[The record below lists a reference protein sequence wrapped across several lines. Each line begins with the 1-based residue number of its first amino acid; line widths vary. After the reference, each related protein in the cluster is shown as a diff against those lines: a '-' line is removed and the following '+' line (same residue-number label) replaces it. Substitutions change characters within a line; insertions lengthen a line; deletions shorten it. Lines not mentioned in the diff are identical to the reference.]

1 MPIALV
7 AADIMP
13 MKDSS
18 AYGNIKFSYRT
29 ATSQGDEVSM
39 SASLAAADAYAHE
52 RFIGLWEH
60 QIQPQGGKLRKATK
74 FPRQPRLWPRMLISM
89 KDFLLA
95 SPLLSRRQPA
105 DFVNILKR
113 LLRRLQSGF

>member
-1 MPIALV
+1 MLV
-7 AADIMP
+7 L
-13 MKDSS
+13 MKDSL
-18 AYGNIKFSYRT
+18 AYGNIKFSYGAANFARRR
-29 ATSQGDEVSM
+29 SFHV
-39 SASLAAADAYAHE
+39 SLACGRDAYIHE
-52 RFIGLWEH
+52 GFLSLWKY

-74 FPRQPRLWPRMLISM
+74 FPCQPRLQLRMLISM

>member
-1 MPIALV
+1 MEISNS
-7 AADIMP
+7 AA
-13 MKDSS
+13 
-18 AYGNIKFSYRT
+18 GRQ
-29 ATSQGDEVSM
+29 TSQGDKVSM

-52 RFIGLWEH
+52 RFIGLWEY
-60 QIQPQGGKLRKATK
+60 QIRPQDGKLRKATK
-74 FPRQPRLWPRMLISM
+74 LPHQPRLQLRMLISM

-105 DFVNILKR
+105 GFANILKR